1 MNNDNLAH
9 NRIRGVVTRLLA
21 LVSFS
26 VVSGVHAFAQNV
38 STASDAG
45 GLATPSEIGL
55 VPGTSAV
62 TATPTD
68 PGTAC
73 FETLRNQSTF
83 GYTLT
88 HPNVVAG
95 SLTVFAGGLPLVPGK
110 DYLLN
115 APAGTIYVTK
125 HLAAGQAL
133 EVNYR
138 YLPAGAGGA
147 TASVVPSI
155 KLNLGSGGS
164 LGLTLNMTTPTGTGY
179 NTTLNGLGY
188 SDSFGPGKVSQ
199 FQGLMYFS
207 NVSANNN
214 LAMDRAFAAPGTPVA
229 PAIATGNDHLIM
241 QNLTLGTKGFSVSA
255 DYQDVGQKFKGFAA
269 LKSNAAGN
277 AALQSQLTQLQNEK
291 GIKRMGFGMDIG
303 GNTALHQSGLS
314 LGFNTI
320 SDSKGSIQTQNAS
333 FVGGALSLN
342 YGSRTI
348 GQTFSTFNGLR
359 EADHVDMSHQQG
371 MRSQAINAA
380 LAFGSGKTAPLAGGV
395 QFDQSMYSDNTGSLD
410 RSALSLNHG
419 PLTMSILNSSSSVG
433 FNRLADIDTS
443 DKQAL
448 ALDTYRL
455 YDPSAQLNM
464 VSPVDVA
471 QVPANQGLVRN
482 GTNIGMALGKQ
493 GNISFSSMTTG
504 ELVGKGTS
512 GQQADQAGFS
522 RQAVSLDLSHFTLN
536 ILDRSTNSKFTRFA
550 SMPDIDKRFLALD
563 IMHEFNPQAQ
573 LAQVAPI
580 WAAQAAA
587 SEAGL
592 NRSLVQSSF
601 NFGKPGKLTSIA
613 ISGLHITDNNLPVT
627 DGSHPGI
634 QREDL
639 QFSNSRLQLGLTK
652 QTIADGFTSL
662 PSLSD
667 IEKAQFGNQHGL
679 GDQRMT
685 FAWQINKTVHL
696 SVNDYSVSPTPT
708 AAKYLLDAGV
718 AAHQSLADATAA
730 ALAGV
735 HQQNVVLTMPGIS
748 ITHNANNVS
757 ADFYRAGDLAM
768 APPQQQLIAALRG
781 FNETD
786 TALQFT
792 RLKGLNLQ
800 TYNYH
805 AFDASQQLA
814 HDMFRQN
821 ISFNPNKALA
831 LSVIGDG
838 DVNGTVGKASGYT
851 HHAFSLTDHLSPL
864 STFAIT
870 QDKRVDLANGQP
882 TSYLQ
887 QNLHFDTAHKL
898 AGATLDLQVQAA
910 SSIDGK
916 YQNQTNMNV
925 QAHPDSRIT
934 VGYQQLD
941 MRGNMVAA
949 TQPGTNTPIDAT
961 EMTRGYNLQYKATP
975 QFVVE
980 FGASDTTTNN
990 NQNGQG
996 MSVGLTGQPFNNL
1009 AVTAQFNETHTQG
1022 NHNTHEVTNV
1032 SIGTTKPVNFGP
1044 MKELSFKYGYASL
1057 NDMRK
1062 LQNENMVGH
1071 INWTMWKN
1079 TFLIDYTG
1087 VTLPTGK
1094 SVTQRTYSFTTDPN
1108 PKKWFRGSFFYQVH
1122 SLITGQQVVSRQ
1134 FSADARLHT
1143 GLNLVYTYASQQ
1155 DDGHGG
1161 VLPLTNLNLAVQE
1174 QFHKSIVGKF
1184 FYNVS
1189 DNTVTRL
1196 KTSGLGISLIG
1207 PLTKASTLSFTYI
1220 KALNGNAVG
1229 YDRSDQLQLAYSNH
1243 IDADHSLS
1251 LNLGWV
1257 THTGL
1262 PNTGPFVAN
1271 ELQFGLQFTQIF

>member
-1 MNNDNLAH
+1 MRMFA
-9 NRIRGVVTRLLA
+9 IAGASIVT
-21 LVSFS
+21 
-26 VVSGVHAFAQNV
+26 GVHASAQNV

-45 GLATPSEIGL
+45 GLKTPSEIGL
-55 VPGTSAV
+55 VPGTAAV
-62 TATPTD
+62 TATSAD
-68 PGTAC
+68 PGTPC
-73 FETLRNQSTF
+73 FETLRSQNTF

-95 SLTVFAGGLPLVPGK
+95 SLTVLAGGLPLEPGK

-125 HLAAGQAL
+125 HLPAGEAL

-138 YLPAGAGGA
+138 YLPVGAPGA
-147 TASVVPSI
+147 AASVVPGI
-155 KLNLGSGGS
+155 KLNLGSSGS

-179 NTTLNGLGY
+179 NTTLNGLGF
-188 SDSFGPGKVSQ
+188 SDAFGPGKASQ

-207 NVSANNN
+207 NVQANNN
-214 LAMDRAFAAPGTPVA
+214 LVMNRSFAAPGTPAA

-241 QNLTLGTKGFSVSA
+241 QNLTLGTRGFTVNA
-255 DYQDVGQKFKGFAA
+255 NYQDVGQKFKGFAA
-269 LKSNAAGN
+269 LKNNATGN
-277 AALQSQLTQLQNEK
+277 AALQSQLSELQNEK
-291 GIKRMGFGMDIG
+291 GIKRMGFGVDIG
-303 GNTALHQSGLS
+303 GNTAQHQAGLS

-320 SDSKGSIQTQNAS
+320 SDAKGSIQTQNAS

-371 MRSQAINAA
+371 MRSQAISAA
-380 LAFGSGKTAPLAGGV
+380 LAFGSGKNAQLAGGV
-395 QFDQSMYSDNTGSLD
+395 QLDQSMYSDSNGSLD

-419 PLTMSILNSSSSVG
+419 PLSVSILNSSSSAG
-433 FNRLADIDTS
+433 FSRLVDIDTS
-443 DKQAL
+443 DKQSL

-455 YDPSAQLNM
+455 YDPSAQMNM
-464 VSPVDVA
+464 VTPVDLG

-482 GTNIGMALGKQ
+482 GTNVGFVLGKQ
-493 GNISFSSMTTG
+493 GSLSFSDMTTG
-504 ELVGKGTS
+504 ELIGNGTS
-512 GQQADQAGFS
+512 GKQTHEAGFS
-522 RQAVSLDLSHFTLN
+522 RQSVGLDLSHFTLN
-536 ILDRSTNSKFTRFA
+536 ILNRSTNSTFGRFA

-563 IMHEFNPQAQ
+563 IMREFNPQAQ
-573 LAQVAPI
+573 LAQVAPV
-580 WAAQAAA
+580 WAMQAAA
-587 SEAGL
+587 SEPGL
-592 NRSLVQSSF
+592 NRNLIQSSF
-601 NFGKPGKLTSIA
+601 NFGKPGKLTSLMV
-613 ISGLHITDNNLPVT
+613 SGLQITDKKLA
-627 DGSHPGI
+627 DGAGIHPEI
-634 QREDL
+634 QRQDL
-639 QFSNSRLQLGLTK
+639 QFSNSQLQLGVTR
-652 QTIADGFTSL
+652 QTISDAFTSL

-679 GDQRMT
+679 GDQRVS
-685 FAWQINKTVHL
+685 FAWQVNKTVHI
-696 SVNDYSVSPTPT
+696 SVNDYTVSPTPT
-708 AAKYLLDAGV
+708 AAKQLVDSGL
-718 AAHQSLADATAA
+718 AAHMSLSDATAA

-748 ITHNANNVS
+748 ITHNVNNVS
-757 ADFYRAGDLAM
+757 SDFVRAGDLAM
-768 APPQQQLIAALRG
+768 APPQQQMVAALRG
-781 FNETD
+781 FNESD

-792 RLKGLNLQ
+792 RIKGLNLQ

-805 AFDASQQLA
+805 AFDASQQLV
-814 HDMFRQN
+814 HDMFHQN
-821 ISFNPNKALA
+821 ISFNPSKTMA

-838 DVNGTVGKASGYT
+838 DVNGTVGKTNGYT
-851 HHAFSLTDHLSPL
+851 HHAFSLTDHLNPM
-864 STFAIT
+864 STFALT

-898 AGATLDLQVQAA
+898 AGASLDVQVQAA

-925 QAHPDSRIT
+925 QAHPDARIT

-941 MRGNMVAA
+941 MRGNMIAA
-949 TQPGTNTPIDAT
+949 TLPGTNTPVDAT

-1022 NHNTHEVTNV
+1022 NHNTHEVANV
-1032 SIGTTKPVNFGP
+1032 SIGTTKPVNVGP
-1044 MKELSFKYGYASL
+1044 LKDLSFKYGYASL

-1071 INWTMWKN
+1071 VNWSMWKN
-1079 TFLIDYTG
+1079 SFLIDYTG
-1087 VTLPTGK
+1087 VTLPTGQ
-1094 SVTQRTYSFTTDPN
+1094 SVTQRTYSFATDPN

-1134 FSADARLHT
+1134 FSMDARLHT
-1143 GLNLVYTYASQQ
+1143 GLNLVYSYSSQQ

-1174 QFHKSIVGKF
+1174 QFHKSVVGKF
-1184 FYNVS
+1184 FYNVA

-1196 KTSGLGISLIG
+1196 KTSGLGISLTG
-1207 PLTKASTLSFTYI
+1207 PLTKTSDLSFTYI

-1243 IDADHSLS
+1243 IDAEHSLS

-1262 PNTGPFVAN
+1262 PNTGPFVAD